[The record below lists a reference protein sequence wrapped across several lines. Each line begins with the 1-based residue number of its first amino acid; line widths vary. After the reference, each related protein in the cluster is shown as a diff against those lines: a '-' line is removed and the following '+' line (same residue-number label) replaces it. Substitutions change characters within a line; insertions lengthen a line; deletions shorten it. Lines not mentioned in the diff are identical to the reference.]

1 MFFNF
6 YFFIKVSR
14 IMGLFLSNLVRF
26 MIVFNEKLNELLVFF
41 RINMVKSNVI
51 KFNSS

>member
-6 YFFIKVSR
+6 YFFVIVIR
-14 IMGLFLSNLVRF
+14 IGFFLSNLVRF
-26 MIVFNEKLNELLVFF
+26 IMVFNEKLNDLLVFF